1 MRATSRVR
9 AFVCAAAVFAGG
21 SRAGAQTEMPI
32 APGCAAPT
40 QPAARQRLTDARAR
54 GGLPARTVARLDSAV
69 AALMTAEHIP
79 GLTVAVAVDGAVR
92 WERGYGY
99 ADLEQCVPATPAT
112 VYRLASVSK
121 PVTAVA
127 VLQLA
132 EQGRLDLDAPIQR
145 YVPAFPVKPYPVTA
159 RQLLSH
165 LSGVRH
171 YRGDEEL
178 SVRAYP
184 SLTAALAIFAGD
196 SLEHPPGAR
205 LTYTTYGYTL
215 LGAAVEGAAGQPF
228 VAYLRQHVFAPAGVT
243 TVRDDAVGALIPH
256 RARGYAR
263 DSSGVIHNA
272 AFLDAS
278 YKVPGGGLVSTAG
291 DLARFAAALQAGRL
305 VRPAT
310 FARMAAAVRT
320 TDGKAQPYGQG
331 LIVGE
336 IAGIV
341 PGTVWHGGVQQGATS
356 MVYWMPRERL
366 ALAVLTNLEGIPAAL
381 VPATNGMAHIVRD
394 GTGRGGVRPTP
405 TGASAAAAPH

>member
-1 MRATSRVR
+1 MRPTR
-9 AFVCAAAVFAGG
+9 FVCSTAFRLVALTVVLPATAAHAGARAAACAALPTAPPAAPP
-21 SRAGAQTEMPI
+21 RAGAL
-32 APGCAAPT
+32 
-40 QPAARQRLTDARAR
+40 PAA
-54 GGLPARTVARLDSAV
+54 TVVRIDSAV
-69 AALMTAEHIP
+69 TALMTAQRVP
-79 GLTVAVAVDGAVR
+79 GMSVAVAVGGAVR

-121 PVTAVA
+121 PVTAAA

-132 EQGRLDLDAPIQR
+132 ERGRLDLDAPIQR
-145 YVPAFPVKPYPVTA
+145 YVPSFPVKSHPVTA

-178 SVRAYP
+178 SVREYP

-196 SLEHPPGAR
+196 TLLHAPGAR

-215 LGAAVEGAAGQPF
+215 LGAALEGAAGVPF
-228 VAYLRQHVFAPAGVT
+228 LTYLQEHVFAPAGT
-243 TVRDDAVGALIPH
+243 TIMRDDAVGALVPH
-256 RARGYAR
+256 RARGYTR
-263 DSSGVIHNA
+263 DSAGALHNA
-272 AFLDAS
+272 AFLNAS
-278 YKVPGGGLVSTAG
+278 YKWPGGGLVSTAG

-310 FARMAAAVRT
+310 FGRMAARVRT
-320 TDGKAQPYGQG
+320 TDGRAQPYGQG

-336 IAGIV
+336 IPSLL
-341 PGTVWHGGVQQGATS
+341 PGAVWHGGVQQGVTT
-356 MVYWMPRERL
+356 MVYWLPRERI

-381 VPATNGMAHIVRD
+381 APATNDLARIVSEGM
-394 GTGRGGVRPTP
+394 RPGPAT
-405 TGASAAAAPH
+405 SALLR